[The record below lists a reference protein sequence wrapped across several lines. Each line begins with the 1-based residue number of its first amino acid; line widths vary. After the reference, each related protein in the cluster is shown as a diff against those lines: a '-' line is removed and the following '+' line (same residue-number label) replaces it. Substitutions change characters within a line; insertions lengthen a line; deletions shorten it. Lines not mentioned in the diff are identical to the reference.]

1 MRNIINIS
9 LPPELTKEVEKAVKS
24 GKFATKSEFF
34 RHLLRLWHEEQL
46 LEEIRQSRKEIAE
59 GKGKILRSLKDLR

>member
-9 LPPELTKEVEKAVKS
+9 LPPEMAKQIKINVKK
-24 GKFATKSEFF
+24 GNFASTSEFV
-34 RHLLRLWHEEQL
+34 RHLMRLWSSEKLMQDVE
-46 LEEIRQSRKEIAE
+46 QSRKEIAQ